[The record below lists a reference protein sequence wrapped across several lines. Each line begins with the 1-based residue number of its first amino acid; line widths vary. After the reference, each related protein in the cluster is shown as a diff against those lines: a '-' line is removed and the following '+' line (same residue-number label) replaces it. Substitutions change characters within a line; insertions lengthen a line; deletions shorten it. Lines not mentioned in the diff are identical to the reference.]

1 MPASPELRNRSRDV
15 GVVEVAEILES
26 HHAAKAYGH
35 VRISRKVEVD
45 LEGVGD
51 DAGPSAHSANIRA
64 TLCEHE
70 VGKYAIVLASSAFLA
85 SPIMKRRSPLEKS
98 AKFSL
103 RVVI

>member
-70 VGKYAIVLASSAFLA
+70 VGKYCHRVGKQRLLGESDYEEA
-85 SPIMKRRSPLEKS
+85 KS
-98 AKFSL
+98 TRK
-103 RVVI
+103 VG